1 MGFYYYLRY
10 RVIMNI
16 RDNKGRAFSTKQ
28 VQDTYSKSVM
38 FYCRLTDY
46 YGKMRKHIIM
56 HVVREK
62 LSENIL

>member
-1 MGFYYYLRY
+1 
-10 RVIMNI
+10 MNI